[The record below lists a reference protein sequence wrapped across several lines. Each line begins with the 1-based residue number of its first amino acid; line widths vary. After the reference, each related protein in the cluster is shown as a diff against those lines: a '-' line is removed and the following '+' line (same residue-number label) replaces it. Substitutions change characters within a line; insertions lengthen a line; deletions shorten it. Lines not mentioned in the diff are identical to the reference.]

1 MHEQPTSRA
10 GDDAEPERGGPPPR
24 PTPVSVA
31 ELHDALARLA
41 TTIAAAGGPA
51 PRPSA
56 VLRSRA
62 RALLDGEALPAPSG
76 RRDGPAA
83 RQDARVAVT
92 TFAEQLRTDGA
103 PPERMLVVLK
113 AAVRDSAPG
122 TLDPHQLHALTED
135 VVRWSIEAFY
145 AP

>member
-1 MHEQPTSRA
+1 MHEEPTSRA
-10 GDDAEPERGGPPPR
+10 GDAGAPERGGRPPR
-24 PTPVSVA
+24 PAPVSVA
-31 ELHDALARLA
+31 ELHAALARLA

-51 PRPSA
+51 PRSST
-56 VLRSRA
+56 VLRA
-62 RALLDGEALPAPSG
+62 RALLDAGAPPAPSA

-83 RQDARVAVT
+83 RRDARAAVT

-122 TLDPHQLHALTED
+122 MLDPHQLHALTED
-135 VVRWSIEAFY
+135 VVRWSVEAFY

>member
-1 MHEQPTSRA
+1 MHEEPTSQA
-10 GDDAEPERGGPPPR
+10 GDAAVPERGGPPR
-24 PTPVSVA
+24 PAPVSVA

-51 PRPSA
+51 PRSSA
-56 VLRSRA
+56 VLRARA
-62 RALLDGEALPAPSG
+62 RSLLEGEAPPAPSG

-83 RQDARVAVT
+83 RRDARAAVT

-122 TLDPHQLHALTED
+122 MLDPHQLHALTED

>member
-1 MHEQPTSRA
+1 MHEEPTSRA
-10 GDDAEPERGGPPPR
+10 GDAAAPDLGGRPPR
-24 PTPVSVA
+24 PAPVSVA

-41 TTIAAAGGPA
+41 TTIAAAGGA
-51 PRPSA
+51 TPRPGT
-56 VLRSRA
+56 VPRA
-62 RALLDGEALPAPSG
+62 RTGAPLDGEAPPAPSG

-83 RQDARVAVT
+83 RQDARAAVT

-122 TLDPHQLHALTED
+122 MLDPHQLHALTED
-135 VVRWSIEAFY
+135 VVRWSVEAFY